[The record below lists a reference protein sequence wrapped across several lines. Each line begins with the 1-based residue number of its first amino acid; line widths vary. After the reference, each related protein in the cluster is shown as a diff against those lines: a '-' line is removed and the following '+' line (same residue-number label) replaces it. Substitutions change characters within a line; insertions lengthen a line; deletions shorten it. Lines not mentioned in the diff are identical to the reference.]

1 MKINSRPPDPLRTT
15 PDAGAEGAKAPK
27 GGKAFELQG
36 EAAHQLSKTMNAQF
50 SASDLDRPESA
61 AKAVRASFGAML
73 EGQPVSGSLPGERRE
88 ALADFMAADP
98 ILHQKMLTY
107 LRKTLT

>member
-1 MKINSRPPDPLRTT
+1 MKINSRPPRPIQT
-15 PDAGAEGAKAPK
+15 PAGADRAKASQS
-27 GGKAFELQG
+27 GKPFELQG
-36 EAAHQLSKTMNAQF
+36 DAASRLSEAVKGRFTVR
-50 SASDLDRPESA
+50 DLDKPDSA

-73 EGQPVSGSLPGERRE
+73 EDQPVSGALPDERRE

-98 ILHQKMLTY
+98 ILHQKMLSY

>member
-1 MKINSRPPDPLRTT
+1 MKINSRPPDPIQT
-15 PDAGAEGAKAPK
+15 PSGADRANAPK
-27 GGKAFELQG
+27 SAKSFELKG
-36 EAAHQLSKTMNAQF
+36 ETASKLSEAVKGQF
-50 SASDLDRPESA
+50 TVRDLDKPESA

-73 EGQPVSGSLPGERRE
+73 EGQPVSGALPGERRE

-98 ILHQKMLTY
+98 ILHQKMLSY